1 MRRILNKAF
10 PYLMTAPALILFSLL
25 VLWPLCYGAYTS
37 FFRWDGMSAMKWVG
51 TDNYKYLLE
60 DEIFITAMKNT
71 VKYALLVLVF
81 KNLIGLTLA
90 LVVNQQK
97 RLKGFTRTAIYM
109 PVTFSYVVVGVLWMW
124 IFDPNFGL
132 LNGFLQLIGL
142 SSWIQG
148 WLSDPKIALY
158 SVVVAETWKWMGYH
172 MVLYLAGLQAIP
184 EELYEA
190 ARLDGANTIQ
200 RFFKI
205 TIPQLN
211 STLVLNFVMALTGAF
226 VNNYTL
232 INVMTNGGP
241 FYSTETAMT
250 YAVRQVF
257 KYNNLGKA
265 NAISIVLF
273 LVVIILGFVQLKAT
287 TRDVYE

>member
-51 TDNYKYLLE
+51 TENYKYLLE

-132 LNGFLQLIGL
+132 LNGFLQLLGL
-142 SSWIQG
+142 FSWIQG

-158 SVVVAETWKWMGYH
+158 SVVAAETWKWMGYH

>member
-51 TDNYKYLLE
+51 TENYKYLLE

-132 LNGFLQLIGL
+132 LNGFLQLLGL

-158 SVVVAETWKWMGYH
+158 SVVAAETWKWMGYH